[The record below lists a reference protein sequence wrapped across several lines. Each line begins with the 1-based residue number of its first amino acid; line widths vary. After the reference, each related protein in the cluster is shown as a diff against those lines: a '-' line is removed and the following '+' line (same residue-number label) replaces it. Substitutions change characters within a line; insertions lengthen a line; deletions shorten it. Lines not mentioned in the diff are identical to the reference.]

1 MDNVISLITYR
12 KIKSLKQNIKEL
24 GQVSNILKNS
34 INDLKKFDHYSS
46 VRRRLEDMFVLYQD
60 IKREQLKK
68 LEALERLKHEY

>member
-1 MDNVISLITYR
+1 MDNVINLITYR

-24 GQVSNILKNS
+24 KQVSNILKNC

-60 IKREQLKK
+60 IERERFKK
-68 LEALERLKHEY
+68 LEALERLKHEH

>member
-1 MDNVISLITYR
+1 MDNVINLITYR

-24 GQVSNILKNS
+24 GEVSNILKNC

-60 IKREQLKK
+60 IKRERFKK
-68 LEALERLKHEY
+68 LEALERLKHEH